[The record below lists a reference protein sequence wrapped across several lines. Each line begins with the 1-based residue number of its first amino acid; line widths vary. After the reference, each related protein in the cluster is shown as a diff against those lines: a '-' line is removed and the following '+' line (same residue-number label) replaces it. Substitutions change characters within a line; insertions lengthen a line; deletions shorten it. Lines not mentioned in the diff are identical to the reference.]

1 LSTEAT
7 PHARLSF
14 RAIAARIFVPR
25 TRPSRR
31 QAWEEDALTRIA
43 SMARRATL
51 VHETTELDER
61 TAAALAYSIGQHLEA
76 ARKAAEGR
84 TRVSARA
91 SGADVAR
98 VNTNLRAA
106 EEALLELANRAQLRG
121 ELPYVQAR
129 LAENLPREHPQRR
142 AAEAV
147 IGQRGGELD
156 ERERAVIVSA
166 FREANA
172 EAGRKL
178 ARVRSFRNLIIVA
191 TFVLALAAG
200 GLALVGAVKPS
211 LLPICFQPG
220 TGQVCATGTTPQS
233 ADIAVVQLVG
243 MLGAAVAAVTALR
256 RERGTA
262 MPFFVPVVLGLLK
275 LPMGALSAVLG
286 LLLIHGQIV
295 PGLGALDSTGQI
307 IAWAI
312 LLGAGQQIFMRLI
325 DQQGGHVLDDARPMV
340 RHASSGDR

>member
-1 LSTEAT
+1 
-7 PHARLSF
+7 
-14 RAIAARIFVPR
+14 
-25 TRPSRR
+25 
-31 QAWEEDALTRIA
+31 
-43 SMARRATL
+43 MARRATL

-61 TAAALAYSIGQHLEA
+61 TAAALAHSIGQHLEA

-142 AAEAV
+142 AAEA
-147 IGQRGGELD
+147 IIDQRGGELD

-243 MLGAAVAAVTALR
+243 MLGAAVAAMTALR

-262 MPFFVPVVLGLLK
+262 MPFSVPVVLGLLK

-325 DQQGGHVLDDARPMV
+325 DQQGGQVLDDARPMV
-340 RHASSGDR
+340 RHASS